1 MIVKVR
7 NILWPKRHLYFFP
20 MEQFHVYQGDEVSV
34 KWVVADDL
42 ALSTNIPGFSFRVIK
57 RAQIVAIDGKP
68 YDYTS
73 NLPDLTVRIISGSNG
88 QKYQVTGQHKC
99 TCPGFT
105 FRGSCKHLEM

>member
-7 NILWPKRHLYFFP
+7 NILWSKRHLYFFP

-34 KWVVADDL
+34 KWVADDEL
-42 ALSTNIPGFSFRVIK
+42 ALSTNIPGFPFRVIK
-57 RAQIVAIDGKP
+57 REQIAAIDGRP
-68 YDYTS
+68 YDYRSKT
-73 NLPDLTVRIISGSNG
+73 PDLTVRIVSGSKG